1 MRLSIR
7 SKLLFSYT
15 TLIVIA
21 FMIMIFLI
29 NKNIFKSN
37 ENIVLRDLNR
47 YNKDVIICVQQY
59 YLLDKGQEPEKE
71 FQQQASGL
79 LAELNTNMLSD
90 GVIYSPN
97 GKSKVVSE
105 HHNNSYFNKTGSTK
119 PPPGKESTVTLAFD
133 NENVIATFSI
143 PILYK
148 DEISGIYQFSK
159 DYSDLYKSSYSLV
172 KTIGILAVAVVLGII
187 AVSLLISY
195 NILQPLFK
203 LRNYSILLA
212 NGDFNAQ
219 ADINSKDELGDLAEQ
234 LSIMKRQLH
243 TQMLELQTEHDK
255 LKQLE
260 DYRKQFF
267 DNVTHELKT
276 PITIISGFAQMIEE
290 TGFSDKAVLSSGISH
305 IRKESERLHRM
316 VVKLL
321 DASRLTSVAYY
332 GIHGDV
338 NISELLFAVC
348 KDLEIKAIRRDMT
361 FKTNIPEGI
370 HISGNMED
378 LRSAFANLL
387 DNAIKYGGSSTSI
400 EVALLL
406 KGDQVIISVRD
417 YGLGIPEN
425 IRKKIFEPFFKG
437 MAAGVKTVESSGL
450 GLFIVKKIIDNH
462 SGTIYIKSI
471 EQQGTTIEIQL
482 PANL

>member
-15 TLIVIA
+15 TLIVMA

-37 ENIVLRDLNR
+37 ENIILGDLNR

-59 YLLDKGQEPEKE
+59 YLLDKAQEPGKE
-71 FQQQASGL
+71 FQQEPSGL

-97 GKSKVVSE
+97 GKSKVISK

-119 PPPGKESTVTLAFD
+119 PPLGKESTVTLDFD

-172 KTIGILAVAVVLGII
+172 KTIGILAFTVVLGII

-219 ADINSKDELGDLAEQ
+219 VDINSKDELGDLAEQ
-234 LSIMKRQLH
+234 LSIMKRRLH

-305 IRKESERLHRM
+305 IRKESERLHSM

-321 DASRLTSVAYY
+321 EASRLTSVAYCGTY
-332 GIHGDV
+332 GDV

-348 KDLEIKAIRRDMT
+348 RDLEIKAVRRDMT
-361 FKTNIPEGI
+361 FETNIPEGI

-378 LRSAFANLL
+378 LRSAFANIL
-387 DNAIKYGGSSTSI
+387 DNAIKYGWSSTSI
-400 EVALLL
+400 EVALVL

-437 MAAGVKTVESSGL
+437 MAAGEKTIESSGL

-471 EQQGTTIEIQL
+471 EQQGTTVEIKL